1 MDQYNLYYYIRG
13 KCILH
18 QNCGLQVLYV
28 PTVGTLIEVSGM
40 KWRVKEVVYMPTHF
54 RFDIEVE

>member
-1 MDQYNLYYYIRG
+1 
-13 KCILH
+13 
-18 QNCGLQVLYV
+18 LQVLYV